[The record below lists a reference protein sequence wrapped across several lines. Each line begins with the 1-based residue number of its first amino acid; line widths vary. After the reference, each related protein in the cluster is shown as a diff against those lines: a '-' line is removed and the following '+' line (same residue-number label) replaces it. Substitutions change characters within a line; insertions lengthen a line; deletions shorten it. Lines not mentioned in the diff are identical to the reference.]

1 MLWRA
6 PRTLSLLLAAL
17 LVGCG
22 GASAPDA
29 GGADAGTTDAPPADA
44 QGLDAALD
52 AAVPGDAGEDA
63 GDLDAAISD
72 ASDAGALDSGTPPGT
87 VLMRVVAANLTSGN
101 GQDYDRGHGLRILDG
116 LNPDV
121 VLIQELNYG
130 SNAPQ
135 TLRRMVDTTFGA
147 EFSYYRAETGNLPN
161 GVISRWPILDS
172 GTWADDEVGNRGFSW
187 ARIDVPGPTDLWAVS
202 LHLLTAN
209 GGVRTREANQLVDY
223 IEANVPAGDYLVV
236 GGDLNT
242 NTRSEGAV
250 GALRQVVSTTYVP
263 VDRDGNDGTNASRSK
278 PYDWVMPDLDLEA
291 HHTPVRI
298 ADQDFPAGLVFD
310 TRVFTPISA
319 VPPAQLEDSDAP
331 QMQHMAVVRD
341 FLLPAP

>member
-6 PRTLSLLLAAL
+6 PRTLSLMLVAL

-22 GASAPDA
+22 GTPTPDA
-29 GGADAGTTDAPPADA
+29 GGADGGAADAAVSDTGAADA
-44 QGLDAALD
+44 QSLDGAA
-52 AAVPGDAGEDA
+52 DAGVGNDA
-63 GDLDAAISD
+63 GLTDGAAP
-72 ASDAGALDSGTPPGT
+72 DAGPTDSGTPPGT
-87 VLMRVVAANLTSGN
+87 VLARIVAANLTSGN

-116 LNPDV
+116 LNPDI

-135 TLRRMVDTTFGA
+135 TLRRMVDTTFGT

-161 GVISRWPILDS
+161 GVISRWPILES
-172 GTWADDEVGNRGFSW
+172 GTWTDDEVGNRGFSW
-187 ARIDVPGPTDLWAVS
+187 ARIDVPGPIDLWAVS

-223 IEANVPAGDYLVV
+223 IKANVPEDDYLVV

-242 NTRSEGAV
+242 NSRSEGAV
-250 GALRQVVSTTYVP
+250 SALRQVVSTAYVP
-263 VDRDGNDGTNASRSK
+263 VDRNGVDGTNASRSK
-278 PYDWVMPDLDLEA
+278 PYDWVMPDEDLEA

-298 ADQDFPAGLVFD
+298 ADQDFPEGLVFD
-310 TRVFTPISA
+310 TRVFTPMSA
-319 VPPAQLEDSDAP
+319 VPPAQQEDSDAD
-331 QMQHMAVVRD
+331 QMQHMAVIRD
-341 FLLPAP
+341 FLLPAL